1 MNSIESKV
9 AFLHDLLTLLSILEQ
24 LLWKR
29 DWMMSPEPP
38 LTVCNAIVD
47 RFGPINLD
55 HLLLANVPCQA
66 LTVEQ
71 RRR

>member
-38 LTVCNAIVD
+38 LVVYNAIVD

-55 HLLLANVPCQA
+55 HLLLAIVPCQE